1 MKFTLYFLK
10 GKLSCAELTVNDIEH
25 CTCDCRITI
34 GEPTEVCLVTSN
46 TTIKNNNGLDIVVDM
61 EKLIEEGL
69 VTKREFETEPIFKDW
84 NSYGLSYTTIN
95 GAFVKPPCGKCSQCK
110 CLSDV

>member
-10 GKLSCAELTVNDIEH
+10 GKLFCATFNIEGVEH
-25 CTCDCRITI
+25 STADCRVTV
-34 GEPTEVCLVTSN
+34 GEETEVCLVTSK
-46 TTIKNNNGLDIVVDM
+46 TTAKNNDGLDMDKDVDF
-61 EKLIEEGL
+61 LIEEGL

-95 GAFVKPPCGKCSQCK
+95 NAFVKPPCGKCEVCK
-110 CLSDV
+110 CSLGM